1 MGEFCTISFKQTLA
15 LGTGGFFVE
24 LLNSESVVNED
35 LKLFVP
41 IGSPVVCKHIHPYYF
56 EKVYFDRK
64 KLTSLFLEYTDKNYK
79 LIEDTDITKAD
90 KTIAKKEEKEQ
101 DQILDKGTDLEKEKL
116 PSKKK
121 FDIDY
126 SYVEELKGYKQYIL
140 KDPEELKKQ
149 KDDFKKSNDNILL
162 PLNQCVLFKFG
173 LPVSPNVD
181 FFGTSKIFSILEI
194 SEINR
199 EIHYDILPS

>member
-1 MGEFCTISFKQTLA
+1 M
-15 LGTGGFFVE
+15 
-24 LLNSESVVNED
+24 
-35 LKLFVP
+35 LFR
-41 IGSPVVCKHIHPYYF
+41 S
-56 EKVYFDRK
+56 
-64 KLTSLFLEYTDKNYK
+64 TDKNYK

-90 KTIAKKEEKEQ
+90 KTIKKKEEKEE
-101 DQILDKGTDLEKEKL
+101 DRILEKGTDAEKEQKL

-140 KDPEELKKQ
+140 KDPDELKAEKE
-149 KDDFKKSNDNILL
+149 KFKNTNQNILL

-181 FFGTSKIFSILEI
+181 FFGVSKIFSILEI

-199 EIHYDILPS
+199 EIHYDILPSLNKSQMSGNGIIIAPMIKSADKLKELEGQLEEGANYIVTPSQIGRAHV